1 MIEKASHLAKVYSLV
16 DGFFYKL
23 RKYKISAMTALSQ
36 VVILKC
42 LMYIGNAPTNYF
54 AFGGHGLN

>member
-1 MIEKASHLAKVYSLV
+1 MKMAIPSQGS
-16 DGFFYKL
+16 FFNKL
-23 RKYKISAMTALSQ
+23 RKYKISAMTALSE

-54 AFGGHGLN
+54 AFRGHGLN

>member
-1 MIEKASHLAKVYSLV
+1 MSKKIVTVITDMFEDVEYTEPAKAFREAGHE
-16 DGFFYKL
+16 
-23 RKYKISAMTALSQ
+23 

-54 AFGGHGLN
+54 AFRGHGLN